1 VSEGALISQE
11 GQTAEN
17 LVKRFSRIFQ
27 ALEKFGVPY
36 WSDKVELIGME
47 GCRGGGAWLRFGMPF
62 FEPKIQFVAARE
74 GISDKGF
81 QFWRSWRV
89 EALGAFCGSRSKTI
103 TKMAIAHHQLFYSA
117 QIPVRL

>member
-1 VSEGALISQE
+1 
-11 GQTAEN
+11 
-17 LVKRFSRIFQ
+17 
-27 ALEKFGVPY
+27 
-36 WSDKVELIGME
+36 
-47 GCRGGGAWLRFGMPF
+47 MPF